1 MTDVRELF
9 GLTAEETCLLF
20 SLQYQIV
27 YKDTISTQDTNLNQ
41 KKKAWLDKW
50 HESIKIYSKEQG
62 IANVITDSRNL
73 TNLVKKIQSSCS
85 TKISFYLILLE
96 CTLFT
101 PYFALDGQKK
111 EDINI
116 DKEKLKKE
124 KENIALL
131 LGIDKSYVSLF
142 EEKYKSSID
151 SLTGFWT
158 KVIFGS
164 LFAAVLVAITA
175 GILAPAIAA
184 LAAPAGIYGA
194 AAIAAGLAALG
205 GGAIAAGGLGIAG
218 GIAVIV
224 GGGAI
229 LGAVGGGTIGAM
241 LASSPDFA
249 LSQSAKLEVVIREI
263 IIGVQKDV
271 RLAQEILLGV
281 QATIA
286 NQEQEI
292 LKLKMKDKENR
303 DKIANLEKSL
313 KYLKDALERMTNI
326 IN

>member
-111 EDINI
+111 EDITN
-116 DKEKLKKE
+116 
-124 KENIALL
+124 LL
-131 LGIDKSYVSLF
+131 YFSIILFGI
-142 EEKYKSSID
+142 EGSSIQ
-151 SLTGFWT
+151 
-158 KVIFGS
+158 
-164 LFAAVLVAITA
+164 
-175 GILAPAIAA
+175 
-184 LAAPAGIYGA
+184 
-194 AAIAAGLAALG
+194 
-205 GGAIAAGGLGIAG
+205 
-218 GIAVIV
+218 
-224 GGGAI
+224 
-229 LGAVGGGTIGAM
+229 TIGHA
-241 LASSPDFA
+241 
-249 LSQSAKLEVVIREI
+249 EVDIV
-263 IIGVQKDV
+263 
-271 RLAQEILLGV
+271 A
-281 QATIA
+281 A
-286 NQEQEI
+286 NI
-292 LKLKMKDKENR
+292 PTP
-303 DKIANLEKSL
+303 DKIIAKKFFITLL
-313 KYLKDALERMTNI
+313 FI
-326 IN
+326 I